1 LGPARSRGPARFPA
15 GGAVKKSLNSRI
27 VPIIRKEILHIL
39 RDKRTL
45 AIMLVIPLV
54 EMLLFGYAVTTDIKH
69 LPLAVLDQDRSAQS
83 RDLVDAYRVSSV
95 FDINA
100 FVSSEDELALLID
113 SGEARAGLI
122 IGPGFSDD
130 LLKRGSAQVAFIIDG
145 SDPTVA
151 STSLSTAV
159 TVGQAR
165 SVDVVRSYL
174 ARRGAP
180 LSGTPGLEVRT
191 RVWYNPDMVSA
202 NFMVPA
208 LIGFILQILTTMLTA
223 LSIVREKE
231 LGTVEQLIVTPIQ
244 PLELVVGKIVP
255 YALIAIFDA
264 VEILVLGSWWFNVP
278 INGSVSLLIG
288 LSCVFLLS
296 SLGIGVLISSVARTQ
311 QEAMFLSFFSMFPA
325 IFLSGFMFPLASMPE
340 VLQALSYAVPLR
352 YFLVIVRGI
361 VLKGNGMDILWPQA
375 LALAIFGV
383 AIVGLAASRFR
394 KRLG

>member
-1 LGPARSRGPARFPA
+1 
-15 GGAVKKSLNSRI
+15 
-27 VPIIRKEILHIL
+27 
-39 RDKRTL
+39 
-45 AIMLVIPLV
+45 V
-54 EMLLFGYAVTTDIKH
+54 E
-69 LPLAVLDQDRSAQS
+69 
-83 RDLVDAYRVSSV
+83 
-95 FDINA
+95 
-100 FVSSEDELALLID
+100 
-113 SGEARAGLI
+113 
-122 IGPGFSDD
+122 
-130 LLKRGSAQVAFIIDG
+130 
-145 SDPTVA
+145 
-151 STSLSTAV
+151 
-159 TVGQAR
+159 
-165 SVDVVRSYL
+165 VVRTYL

-244 PLELVVGKIVP
+244 PLELIVGKIVP

-278 INGSVSLLIG
+278 INGSVSLLIS

-325 IFLSGFMFPLASMPE
+325 IFLSGFMFPLASMPGI
-340 VLQALSYAVPLR
+340 LQALSYAVPLR
-352 YFLVIVRGI
+352 YFLIIVRGI
-361 VLKGNGMDILWPQA
+361 VLKGNGLDILWPQA
-375 LALAIFGV
+375 LALAVFGV